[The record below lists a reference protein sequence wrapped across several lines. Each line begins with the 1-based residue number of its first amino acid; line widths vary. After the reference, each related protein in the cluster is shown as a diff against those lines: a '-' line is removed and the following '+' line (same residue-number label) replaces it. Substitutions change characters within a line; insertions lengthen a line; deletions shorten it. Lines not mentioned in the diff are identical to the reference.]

1 VINNFSISNL
11 VAPYVFN
18 GETALSVPIHIARST
33 LFSIQASITFCDP
46 CTLVFIAS
54 NGLYSTFG
62 TCFNAAA

>member
-1 VINNFSISNL
+1 M
-11 VAPYVFN
+11 FN
-18 GETALSVPIHIARST
+18 GETALSVPIQTALST
-33 LFSIQASITFCDP
+33 SFSIHASITFCDP